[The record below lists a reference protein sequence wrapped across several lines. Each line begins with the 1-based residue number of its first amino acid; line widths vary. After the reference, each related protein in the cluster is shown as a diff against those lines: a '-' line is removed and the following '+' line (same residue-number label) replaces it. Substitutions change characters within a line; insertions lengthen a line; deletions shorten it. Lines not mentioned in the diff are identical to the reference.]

1 MNWLNL
7 ELTTLR
13 SEEYLGSDPV
23 QRATWL
29 NLLAYCADQENG
41 GRIAGAEEWG
51 SRRWLQIVGVTKE
64 EVETVSA
71 LWRWKEGVLHVW
83 KYPRAKEAE
92 VRAKRVAGRRG
103 GRPPKTKGEKPD
115 GIGKQ
120 KPSGLTELKGSRNG
134 IGKEGNRKGIGR
146 EVEKKNTSSCPE
158 PQNDSGPDF
167 EKIFLT
173 FSCTGTPREYHL
185 LKSKLA
191 EYREVYDT
199 LDVER
204 EVKKAHQWLVDNPT
218 HRKTARGMPRFLC
231 NWMSRSADRGGSRS
245 EGRTVK
251 FK

>member
-7 ELTTLR
+7 ELTILR

-41 GRIAGAEEWG
+41 GKITDAAEWG

-64 EVETVSA
+64 EVETVSS
-71 LWRWKEGVLHVW
+71 LWAWKEGVLHVW

-92 VRAKRVAGRRG
+92 VRAKRVAGRKG

-115 GIGKQ
+115 GTRKT

-134 IGKEGNRKGIGR
+134 IGIGIGKER
-146 EVEKKNTSSCPE
+146 NIPPKSPSGGNILLVLEKQVTSPKRIEAFKLWLQHKKEKGQTYKPTGLKTLIKRWADQSDAE
-158 PQNDSGPDF
+158 LEAAVKHSISQNY
-167 EKIFLT
+167 
-173 FSCTGTPREYHL
+173 TGLFAP
-185 LKSKLA
+185 KPSDA
-191 EYREVYDT
+191 S
-199 LDVER
+199 
-204 EVKKAHQWLVDNPT
+204 P
-218 HRKTARGMPRFLC
+218 
-231 NWMSRSADRGGSRS
+231 GGAG
-245 EGRTVK
+245 ERTVK